1 MIDVYLLRL
10 GGVYY
15 EWIRPKDFASDN
27 LVNALISFRG
37 IEKVKARDIY
47 WGVNEITLRE
57 RFVL

>member
-47 WGVNEITLRE
+47 WGGATR
-57 RFVL
+57 